1 MKNKY
6 HQLSLFNDNHVKR
19 SALCRMLYHPPKWLI
34 QRLKLETHHNTVNP
48 TTKYILG
55 STDVWNLFRH
65 RNGTNMI
72 KIRNR
77 YFYDPITNIL
87 TPSI

>member
-1 MKNKY
+1 MKY

-19 SALCRMLYHPPKWLI
+19 SPLCRMLYHPPKWLI
-34 QRLKLETHHNTVNP
+34 KRLYLETHHNVINP
-48 TTKYILG
+48 ATYSILG

-65 RNGTNMI
+65 RNGTNMV

-77 YFYDPITNIL
+77 YFYDPVA
-87 TPSI
+87 